1 LLNDLNL
8 LEKRDRKE
16 KGKARSGK
24 TMAVMIATLGGSGD
38 IIKLGVRLM
47 ENVDKVLLVAGKPLD
62 ELYPESEIKKGTEI
76 VNPPEKA
83 SELKKLLEGFGIRVE
98 TCEVDPFDFKECFI
112 TIIGLIHAQ
121 PDGVEV
127 VLNVTGGTKILSLA
141 AMSAAGMCRC
151 RAFVIQEKGSRSIKL
166 ELPMPDSG
174 YFEKIGKQG
183 KKILSY
189 LMQEEKKLKIPIE
202 ECSDEKLKPF
212 ISKNISNHLGVTPQT
227 ITPNLKTLEFSG
239 LLSSRKGA
247 IKRGEPAGGKCGV
260 KIWRLT
266 DEGKIYAAFF
276 NKEKL

>member
-1 LLNDLNL
+1 
-8 LEKRDRKE
+8 
-16 KGKARSGK
+16 
-24 TMAVMIATLGGSGD
+24 MAVMIATLGGSED
-38 IIKLGVRLM
+38 IVKLGVRLM
-47 ENVDKVLLVAGKPLD
+47 ENVDTVLIVAGKPLN
-62 ELYPESEIKKGTEI
+62 EIYPESEIKKDTEI
-76 VNPPEKA
+76 INPPEKA
-83 SELKKLLEGFGIRVE
+83 FELEKLLKGFGISVI
-98 TCEVDPFDFKECFI
+98 TYSVNPFNFKECLI
-112 TIIGLIHAQ
+112 TVIELIHSQ
-121 PDGVEV
+121 PKGTEV

-141 AMSAAGMCRC
+141 AMSAAGMCQC

-212 ISKNISNHLGVTPQT
+212 ISKNIANYLGVTPQT

-247 IKRGEPAGGKCGV
+247 IKRGDPAGGKCGV

-266 DEGKIYAAFF
+266 DEGKIYAAYFS
-276 NKEKL
+276 KEKF

>member
-1 LLNDLNL
+1 
-8 LEKRDRKE
+8 
-16 KGKARSGK
+16 
-24 TMAVMIATLGGSGD
+24 MAVMIATLGGSGD
-38 IIKLGVRLM
+38 IVKLGVRLM
-47 ENVDKVLLVAGKPLD
+47 ENVDKVLLVAGKPLNK
-62 ELYPESEIKKGTEI
+62 LYPESEIKEGTEI

-83 SELKKLLEGFGIRVE
+83 LELEKLLEGFGISVE
-98 TCEVDPFDFKECFI
+98 TCEVDPFNFKECLI
-112 TIIGLIHAQ
+112 TIIELIYAQ

-151 RAFVIQEKGSRSIKL
+151 KAFVIQEKGNGSIKL

-189 LMQEEKKLKIPIE
+189 LMQEEKKLNKPLE
-202 ECSDEKLKPF
+202 QCDDEKLRPF
-212 ISKNISNHLGVTPQT
+212 ISKNIANHLEVTPQT

-239 LLSSRKGA
+239 LLSSRRGA

-260 KIWRLT
+260 KIWTLT
-266 DEGKIYAAFF
+266 DEGKIYAAYFS
-276 NKEKL
+276 KEKL